1 MSDNTPSSEDLDR
14 HWGLLWNAR
23 LGIRYHMHLHAAYS
37 RMGKFITAF
46 TLLMSTAAFTAVYQ
60 SEGVPPELAKWL
72 VCIAALLQTIE
83 LVVDTK
89 GKAILH
95 STLRQKY
102 LHFELSLLGRQYILE
117 SEEKEFNQ
125 ERVSIEVEEPPIN
138 RALIDFCH
146 NELVNIYYTPECRK
160 EHLVSL
166 SFLAKTR
173 VFALT

>member
-1 MSDNTPSSEDLDR
+1 
-14 HWGLLWNAR
+14 
-23 LGIRYHMHLHAAYS
+23 
-37 RMGKFITAF
+37 
-46 TLLMSTAAFTAVYQ
+46 MSTAAFTAVYQ

-72 VCIAALLQTIE
+72 VCIAALLQIIE

-89 GKAILH
+89 AKAILH

-138 RALIDFCH
+138 RALLGFCH
-146 NELVNIYYTPECRK
+146 NELVNIYYALESRK

-166 SFLAKTR
+166 SPFAKMR
-173 VFALT
+173 VFTLT

>member
-1 MSDNTPSSEDLDR
+1 MSENNPSSEDLDR

-72 VCIAALLQTIE
+72 VCIAALLQIIE

-89 GKAILH
+89 AKAILH

-138 RALIDFCH
+138 RALLDFCH
-146 NELVNIYYTPECRK
+146 NELVNIYYAPESRK

-166 SFLAKTR
+166 SPFAKMRFFT
-173 VFALT
+173 LT